1 MNMLL
6 AIDNEP
12 IRPRAS
18 AIPGLRRLADTVRQH
33 LAAGRTRDARLFMR
47 EQRLAPIAL
56 GYVATCLARQGVK
69 QKDIEAALLH

>member
-12 IRPRAS
+12 FRSRAS
-18 AIPGLRRLADTVRQH
+18 ANPGLRRLADTVRQH
-33 LAAGRTRDARLFMR
+33 LAAGRKRDAALFMR

-56 GYVATCLARQGVK
+56 GFVATCLARQGVD
-69 QKDIEAALLH
+69 QKDIEAVLLH